1 MAIVKM
7 SNFSLFAFDSER
19 DNLLHELQKFEYVH
33 FLNLDEDESLKNEGL
48 KNVEVPES
56 VVAIDEELIKVKYSI
71 DLLSKYYIRDTG
83 IKAMQ
88 KGKESFS
95 FNELE
100 ERASGI
106 DYLTIYNKLRE
117 LDTKREALAQEVA
130 KLNTSISELS
140 HWIKLNNPIKDLN
153 SFDQSEIFL
162 GTVPKKLKLKIENEL
177 IITKYTYYEVISED
191 KDNLYVIVLTS
202 KFEEEIVKEVLRNN
216 SFSNVKL
223 SGEETPEK
231 EISIYNNRIKEL
243 EDEISYYKQEIER
256 LTINLPELEIV
267 YDYLM
272 NQKLRI
278 ASSENFLMTENV
290 NIIKGYIPTNMHNEF
305 AESVKAALGNVY
317 YLEVE
322 EADKDDPNVPILLN
336 NSKFVKSFESLTSM
350 YALPRYNEIDPTPFL
365 APFYLIFFGMMLAD
379 LGYGL
384 ILLIGTF
391 LALKLFNL
399 SENQKSFIRFFYY
412 LSYPTIVWG
421 LVYGSFLG
429 GIIPMPALINPSEE
443 YFDILIIS
451 IIFGIIHLYFGLG
464 LKAYLSIREKK
475 YLDALFDVGFW
486 YMALTGGIGFLLP
499 TLITLPSIIK
509 NVSLVVMVI
518 GMVGIVATGGRS
530 SKSIAGKAVG
540 GLYSLY
546 GISSYVGDF
555 VSYSRLMAL
564 GLSGGFIGGA
574 INMIAGML
582 FDSGIVG
589 IIGGIVVFIG
599 GQFFNIF
606 LSALGAYV
614 HSIRLIFVE
623 FFGKFYE
630 GGGKRFNL
638 FRSEPKYINLK

>member
-19 DNLLHELQKFEYVH
+19 ENLLHELQKFEYVH
-33 FLNLDEDESLKNEGL
+33 FTNLDEDETLKNEGL
-48 KNVEVPES
+48 KNVKVPES
-56 VVAIDEELIKVKYSI
+56 MVAVDEEIAKVKYAI
-71 DLLSKYYIRDTG
+71 DLLSKYYIKDTG

-88 KGKESFS
+88 KGKESF
-95 FNELE
+95 NLIELE
-100 ERASGI
+100 ERGSSI
-106 DYLTIYNKLRE
+106 DYTPLYNQLRE
-117 LDTKREALAQEVA
+117 LNTKKEALSQETSKINTSIDELRPWV
-130 KLNTSISELS
+130 KLNTSI
-140 HWIKLNNPIKDLN
+140 KNLN
-153 SFDQSEIFL
+153 SFEQVEVNM
-162 GTVPKKLKLKIENEL
+162 GTIPKKLREKLQNDL
-177 IITKYTYYEVISED
+177 LGTQYTYFEVISED
-191 KDNLYVIVLTS
+191 KDNLYILVLSS
-202 KFEEEIVKEVLRNN
+202 KSESEMVMEILRNSSFSKSKLNIEGKPAEEISELDK
-216 SFSNVKL
+216 
-223 SGEETPEK
+223 
-231 EISIYNNRIKEL
+231 RINAIENEAKGYE
-243 EDEISYYKQEIER
+243 QEIAG
-256 LTINLPELEIV
+256 LSSDLPKLEVV

-278 ASSENFLMTENV
+278 ASSENFLMTESVNV
-290 NIIKGYIPTNMHNEF
+290 IMGYIPSKMVEEF
-305 AESVKAALGNVY
+305 TDTVKKALNNVY
-317 YLEVE
+317 YLQVNEV
-322 EADKDDPNVPILLN
+322 DKDDPNVPILLE
-336 NSKFVKSFESLTSM
+336 NSKFAQAFESLTSM
-350 YALPRYNEIDPTPFL
+350 YSLPKYNEIDPTPFL

-379 LGYGL
+379 IGYGL
-384 ILLIGTF
+384 ALLIGTIV
-391 LALKLFNL
+391 ALKFFNL
-399 SENQKSFIRFFYY
+399 SESQKNFIRFFHY

-421 LVYGSFLG
+421 LIYGSFLG
-429 GIIPMPALINPSEE
+429 GIIPMPALINPSTE
-443 YFDILIIS
+443 YFNILIIS
-451 IIFGIIHLYFGLG
+451 IVFGIFHLYFGLG
-464 LKAYLSIREKK
+464 LKAYLYIKEKK

-486 YMALTGGIGFLLP
+486 YMALTGGIGFLVSSFVALP
-499 TLITLPSIIK
+499 DIIK
-509 NVSLVVMVI
+509 NVSLVVMI
-518 GMVGIVATGGRS
+518 AGMAGIVATGGRE

-589 IIGGIVVFIG
+589 IIAGVVVFIG

-630 GGGKRFNL
+630 GGGKPFNL

>member
-19 DNLLHELQKFEYVH
+19 ENLLHELQKFEYVH

-48 KNVEVPES
+48 KTVEVPES
-56 VVAIDEELIKVKYSI
+56 VVAVDEDILKVKYAI
-71 DLLSKYYIRDTG
+71 DLLSKYYSRDTG
-83 IKAMQ
+83 IKAIQ
-88 KGKESFS
+88 KGKESFD
-95 FNELE
+95 FTKFE
-100 ERASGI
+100 ERVSNI
-106 DYLTIYNKLRE
+106 DYLTIYSQLRD
-117 LDTKREALAQEVA
+117 LDVKKEALSQEVA
-130 KLNTSISELS
+130 KLNISIAELKP
-140 HWIKLNNPIKDLN
+140 WIKLNNPIKDLS
-153 SFDQSEIFL
+153 SFEQSEAFL
-162 GTVPKKLKLKIENEL
+162 GTVPKKLKQKVENEL
-177 IITKYTYYEVISED
+177 MVTNYTYYEIISED

-202 KFEEEIVKEVLRNN
+202 KSEGEIVKDILRNN
-216 SFSNVKL
+216 SFSNVKIP
-223 SGEETPEK
+223 GEETPEI
-231 EISIYNNRIKEL
+231 EISKLAHRIKEL
-243 EDEISYYKQEIER
+243 EDGISNYEQKIVG
-256 LTINLPELEIV
+256 LSNNVPELEIV

-272 NQKLRI
+272 NNKLRI
-278 ASSENFLMTENV
+278 VSSENFLMTESVNV
-290 NIIKGYIPTNMHNEF
+290 IKGYIPTNMYDEFNET
-305 AESVKAALGNVY
+305 VKSALNNLY
-317 YLEVE
+317 YLEIE
-322 EADKDDPNVPILLN
+322 DADRDDPNVPILLE
-336 NSKFVKSFESLTSM
+336 NSKFVKCFESLTSM

-365 APFYLIFFGMMLAD
+365 APFYLVFFGMMLAD

-384 ILLIGTF
+384 ILLVGT
-391 LALKLFNL
+391 LVALKLFNL
-399 SENQKSFIRFFYY
+399 SENQKNFMRFFYY

-421 LVYGSFLG
+421 LIYGSFLG
-429 GIIPMPALINPSEE
+429 GIIPLPALINPSVE
-443 YFDILIIS
+443 YFKILIIS
-451 IIFGIIHLYFGLG
+451 IIFGLIHLFFGLG
-464 LKAYLSIREKK
+464 LKAYLSIREKQ

-486 YMALTGGIGFLLP
+486 YMALIGGIGYLLP
-499 TLITLPSIIK
+499 IVMTLPLIVK
-509 NVSLVVMVI
+509 NISLPIMLV

-530 SKSIAGKAVG
+530 SESVAGKAVG

-574 INMIAGML
+574 INMIARML

-589 IIGGIVVFIG
+589 IVGGVVVFIG

-638 FRSEPKYINLK
+638 FRIEPKYINLK

>member
-19 DNLLHELQKFEYVH
+19 ENLLHELQKFEYVH
-33 FLNLDEDESLKNEGL
+33 FTNLDEDETLKNEGL
-48 KNVEVPES
+48 KNVKVPES
-56 VVAIDEELIKVKYSI
+56 MVAVDEEIAKVKYAI
-71 DLLSKYYIRDTG
+71 DLLSKYYIKDTG

-88 KGKESFS
+88 KGKESFN
-95 FNELE
+95 FIELE
-100 ERASGI
+100 ERGSSI
-106 DYLTIYNKLRE
+106 DYTPLYNQLRE
-117 LDTKREALAQEVA
+117 LNTKKEALSQETSKINTSIDELRPWV
-130 KLNTSISELS
+130 KLNTSI
-140 HWIKLNNPIKDLN
+140 KNLN
-153 SFDQSEIFL
+153 SFEQVEVNM
-162 GTVPKKLKLKIENEL
+162 GTIPKKLREKLQNDL
-177 IITKYTYYEVISED
+177 LGTQYTYFEVISED
-191 KDNLYVIVLTS
+191 KDNLYILVLSS
-202 KFEEEIVKEVLRNN
+202 KSESEMVMEILRNSSFSKSKLNIEGKPAEEISELDK
-216 SFSNVKL
+216 
-223 SGEETPEK
+223 
-231 EISIYNNRIKEL
+231 RINAIENEAKGYE
-243 EDEISYYKQEIER
+243 QEIAG
-256 LTINLPELEIV
+256 LSSDLPKLEVV

-278 ASSENFLMTENV
+278 ASSENFLMTESVNV
-290 NIIKGYIPTNMHNEF
+290 IMGYIPSKMVEEF
-305 AESVKAALGNVY
+305 TDTVKKALNNVY
-317 YLEVE
+317 YLQVNEV
-322 EADKDDPNVPILLN
+322 DKDDPNVPILLE
-336 NSKFVKSFESLTSM
+336 NSKFAQAFESLTSM
-350 YALPRYNEIDPTPFL
+350 YSLPKYNEIDPTPFL

-379 LGYGL
+379 IGYGL
-384 ILLIGTF
+384 ALLIGTIV
-391 LALKLFNL
+391 ALKFFNL
-399 SENQKSFIRFFYY
+399 SESQKNFIRFFHY

-421 LVYGSFLG
+421 LIYGSFLG
-429 GIIPMPALINPSEE
+429 GIIPMPALINPSTE
-443 YFDILIIS
+443 YFNILIIS
-451 IIFGIIHLYFGLG
+451 IVFGIFHLYFGLG
-464 LKAYLSIREKK
+464 LKAYLYIKEKK

-486 YMALTGGIGFLLP
+486 YMALTGGIGFLVSSFVALP
-499 TLITLPSIIK
+499 DIIK
-509 NVSLVVMVI
+509 NVSLVVMI
-518 GMVGIVATGGRS
+518 AGMAGIVATGGRE

-589 IIGGIVVFIG
+589 IIAGVVVFIG

-630 GGGKRFNL
+630 GGGKPFNL

>member
-202 KFEEEIVKEVLRNN
+202 KSEEEIVKEVLRNN